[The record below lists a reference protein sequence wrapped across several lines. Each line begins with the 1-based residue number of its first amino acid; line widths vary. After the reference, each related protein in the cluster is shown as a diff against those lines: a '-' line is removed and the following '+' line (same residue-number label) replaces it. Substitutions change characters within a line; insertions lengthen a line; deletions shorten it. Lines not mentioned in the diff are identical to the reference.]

1 MKEPKVCV
9 IMPVYNGEK
18 TIKLA
23 LASLLNQS
31 YTNWECVIVNDGSTD
46 GTRSILDSLKDP
58 RFKVIHLQKNVG
70 RGAARQVCLDN
81 VEGDYLCYLDADDF
95 YHKDKIFEQILVLE
109 RDPKIDLV
117 ASGILVFDDAYKPI
131 NIRGVIKKD
140 VSNFR
145 DGNPLQIVVPTAM
158 IRLPKALDYSYNSNL
173 NAGEDVD
180 YFSQYLDGGRYVNL
194 DKVHVYYYTGTTTR
208 QKVLSYTWND
218 IKRGIY
224 LIRRKP
230 VNGIKLIGI
239 NTFKYLAYFVLIPI
253 FGLDYFIKRRG
264 KCYSESQAD
273 VFESTLKSLRNETTI

>member
-81 VEGDYLCYLDADDF
+81 VEGEYLCYLDADDF
-95 YHKDKIFEQILVLE
+95 YHKDKILEQVLVLE
-109 RDPKIDLV
+109 RDLKIDLV

-131 NIRGVIKKD
+131 NIRGVKKKD
-140 VSNFR
+140 VSNFK
-145 DGNPLQIVVPTAM
+145 DGEPLQIVVPTAM

-194 DKVHVYYYTGTTTR
+194 DKVHVFYYTGTTTR

-239 NTFKYLAYFVLIPI
+239 NTFKYLAYFVLIPM

-264 KCYSESQAD
+264 ENYTNLQAKE
-273 VFESTLKSLRNETTI
+273 FENTLKMLNNETAI